1 MPEEFRGD
9 GLPSRILEVTLLVVM
24 RRKDR
29 RKFVMPID
37 A

>member
-1 MPEEFRGD
+1 VVRGD
-9 GLPSRILEVTLLVVM
+9 GSPSRVLAVM

-29 RKFVMPID
+29 RKFVMPAD

>member
-1 MPEEFRGD
+1 VPEEFRGD
-9 GLPSRILEVTLLVVM
+9 GLPSRILAATLLAVM

-29 RKFVMPID
+29 RKFVMPAD